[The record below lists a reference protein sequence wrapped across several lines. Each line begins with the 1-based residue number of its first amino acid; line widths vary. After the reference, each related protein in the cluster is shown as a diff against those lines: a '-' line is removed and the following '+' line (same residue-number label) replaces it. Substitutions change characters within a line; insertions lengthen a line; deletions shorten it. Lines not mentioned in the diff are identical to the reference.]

1 MVAALVVVAL
11 GGSIPAVV
19 RPAAAAPD
27 LSRCPGVPG
36 ARCGTVSRPLDP
48 TRPGGRAIDVAFELH
63 RARRQPRSPEGTIV
77 AVEGGPGYTTS
88 SSRDYYL
95 ELFEPLLDTHQLLLV
110 DSRGTGDSAV
120 VDCPELQSYEG
131 DYSRNVRTCSR
142 QLGADNDVWG
152 TAFAVE
158 DMVAVLDHL
167 DIDRVDMYGDS
178 YGSFF
183 TQAFAVRH
191 PERVRTIVL
200 DATYPVADQDP
211 WYPDMTRAIADS
223 FRTVCGRD
231 PGCAALGGDPVER
244 LRRLADEL
252 AEEPLTGRAP
262 TADGDIQAMTI
273 DAPMLSSLAA
283 AATFSTSVYRE
294 LDAAGRAYLED
305 GDPAPLLR
313 IASEQNVPGD
323 AGDLADS
330 SEGLYAAVICND
342 YPQLWDITSPLGTR
356 PAQFDEAVAELKAT
370 TPDVFAPFT
379 IDEWLASP
387 WTEFES
393 CIGWHP
399 PSIWV
404 PAVPEPAVHPD
415 VPALVLV
422 GDLDTIT
429 SPEGS
434 RIVADNFPRSTY
446 VEVANMTHVTALA
459 DFSRCA
465 SDIAVRFVET
475 GGDAGDTSCAAD
487 YQEVR
492 TVEEFPERLQDV
504 TPAPGAGIDRTAKVV
519 TAAVQTVGDM
529 IARWW
534 SMYGEAGV
542 GLRGGSFTT
551 TGLDDVSFEM
561 DDLRWV
567 DDLRVS
573 GRVRWDR
580 TTGEASATMR
590 LAGAGGGS
598 LQATWNDWEVQ
609 AEAHVT
615 GRVGGRA
622 VDVLVPAP

>member
-120 VDCPELQSYEG
+120 VDCPDLQSYEG
-131 DYSRNVRTCSR
+131 DYSRNVRACSR
-142 QLGADNDVWG
+142 RLGADNDVWG